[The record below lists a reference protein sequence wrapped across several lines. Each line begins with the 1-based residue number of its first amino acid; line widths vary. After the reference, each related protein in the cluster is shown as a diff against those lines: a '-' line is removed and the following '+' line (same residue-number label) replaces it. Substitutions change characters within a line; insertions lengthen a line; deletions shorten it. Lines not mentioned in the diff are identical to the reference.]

1 MSKIPNKGNKESRLI
16 LLSKKSQELE
26 QKIIKNEEL
35 SLQKYRALQD
45 FVRLLTNF
53 ASHDIK
59 NAIHNL
65 DGLISNVKDNSIS
78 NEEIEALNS
87 CVENIRSSLEE
98 FKLLSSD
105 IDKKEFRL
113 VELMTSLTSLHRP
126 LLKKHKIK
134 FTINYTIDKNTL
146 ISQTFHPIL
155 QILNN
160 MIINSFEFLDD
171 KTENEI
177 KLIINKID
185 DINIEILVLDTGKGI
200 DDKIKNKIFDAYFTT
215 KEKGSGVGLTHVKH
229 TLNKIGGEINLE
241 EQHNTNFSTIFKIK
255 LPIK

>member
-1 MSKIPNKGNKESRLI
+1 MSKIPKKGNKESRLI
-16 LLSKKSQELE
+16 ILSKKTHELE

-65 DGLISNVKDNSIS
+65 DGLIANVKVNSITS
-78 NEEIEALNS
+78 EEIIALNS
-87 CVENIRSSLEE
+87 CVENIRNSLDE

-105 IDKKEFRL
+105 IDKNEFKL
-113 VELMTSLTSLHRP
+113 VELMTSLSSLHRP
-126 LLKKHKIK
+126 LFKKHNIK
-134 FTINYTIDKNTL
+134 FIIDYNVDKNTV
-146 ISQTFHPIL
+146 IRQTFHHIL

-160 MIINSFEFLDD
+160 MIINSFEFLEN
-171 KTENEI
+171 KNENEI
-177 KLIINKID
+177 KIIINSID
-185 DINIEILVLDTGKGI
+185 ENSLEILILDTGKGI
-200 DDKIKNKIFDAYFTT
+200 DSKIKSRIFDPYFTT
-215 KEKGSGVGLTHVKH
+215 KEKGSGVGLAHVKH
-229 TLNKIGGEINLE
+229 TLSKIGGVITLE
-241 EQHNTNFSTIFKIK
+241 ESNFCNFSTIFKIN